1 MGSIALIAIS
11 LATMSWGRGIFL
23 LISLPRYKRPDV
35 PWSKVHPRAEANHYA
50 ILIRPNS
57 LTGEGKLRLLS
68 ATRSFGL
75 CAAII
80 VGGVVVNAI
89 GNHTF

>member
-1 MGSIALIAIS
+1 MSSVVIVAII
-11 LATMSWGRGIFL
+11 LAAMSWGRGVIL
-23 LISLPRYKRPDV
+23 LVSLPRYKRPDV
-35 PWSKVHPRAEANHYA
+35 PWSMVHPRAEVNHYA
-50 ILIRPNS
+50 ILMRPDS

-80 VGGVVVNAI
+80 VGGVVIKMSSHA
-89 GNHTF
+89 F